1 MKWVVPQTLNI
12 VATDLSDTTNL
23 TDADI
28 ASQVSKPDSLFFTLN
43 QGIADTIS
51 LLGLEAKSVRID
63 LLDVTTQAVIKTYEV
78 ETLDEDFEDIWG
90 YFYDDFLFKNDIVVN
105 LIQTYNML
113 IKVTVLNAGGNAK
126 LGKPIVGRAS
136 KSVDMLTKHTPGM
149 TDYTEVNRGSTGS
162 VTITEGYYAK
172 TMSLNLI
179 VDSSDYS
186 RMIKRLY
193 AIRGKLILFIGDG
206 GEHTIVYG
214 IVRDFDSQYE
224 FKDKNYI
231 GLSIE
236 GII

>member
-12 VATDLSDTTNL
+12 VATDLSDTANL

-28 ASQVSKPDSLFFTLN
+28 ASQVSKANSFFVTLN

-63 LLDVTTQAVIKTYEV
+63 LLDATTQAVIKTYEV

-90 YFYDDFLFKNDIVVN
+90 YFYDDFLFKNDIVIN

-149 TDYTEVNRGSTGS
+149 TDYTTVNRGSTGS

-172 TMSLNLI
+172 KMSLNLV
-179 VDSSDYS
+179 VDTSDYS

-193 AIRGKLILFIGDG
+193 AIRGKEILFIGDG

-214 IVRDFDSQYE
+214 LVRDFDSQYE
-224 FKDKNYI
+224 FEDKNYI

>member
-1 MKWVVPQTLNI
+1 MKWIVPQTLNI

-28 ASQVSKPDSLFFTLN
+28 SSQVSKANSLFVTLN

-51 LLGLEAKSVRID
+51 LLGLEAKRVRID
-63 LLDVTTQAVIKTYEV
+63 LLDATTQAIIKTYEV
-78 ETLDEDFEDIWG
+78 ETLDEDFEDIWD

-105 LIQTYNML
+105 LIQTYNMF
-113 IKVTVLNAGGNAK
+113 IKVTVINEGGNAK

-136 KSVDMLTKHTPGM
+136 KNVSMLTKHTPGM
-149 TDYTEVNRGSTGS
+149 TDYTEIERSSTGS
-162 VTITEGYYAK
+162 VTITPSYFAK
-172 TMSLNLI
+172 KMSLTLV
-179 VDSSDYS
+179 VDTNDYS

-193 AIRGKLILFIGDG
+193 AIRGKSILFIGDG

>member
-12 VATDLSDTTNL
+12 VATDLSETTNL

-28 ASQVSKPDSLFFTLN
+28 ASQVTKANSFFITLD

-51 LLGLEAKSVRID
+51 LLGLQAKSVRID
-63 LLDVTTQAVIKTYEV
+63 LLDVTTQAVIKTYEI
-78 ETLDEDFEDIWG
+78 ETIDEDFEDIWG

-113 IKVTVLNAGGNAK
+113 IKVTVINVGGTAK

-136 KSVDMLTKHTPGM
+136 KSLDMLSKHTPGM
-149 TDYTEVNRGSTGS
+149 TDYTSVNRGTTGS
-162 VTITEGYYAK
+162 VTITNGYYAK
-172 TMSLNLI
+172 IMSFSLI
-179 VDSSDYS
+179 VDTSDYS
-186 RMIKRLY
+186 RTIKRLY
-193 AIRGKLILFIGDG
+193 TIRGKAILFIGDG

-224 FKDKNYI
+224 FQDKNYI